1 MAESESDDE
10 DVSFIE
16 EIKSPPSTPSTASS
30 TRDHRTPRQ
39 ARPVQASGVRNRL
52 SFPGFADP
60 VAVSRR
66 PLAAKKE
73 AQEAEETRI
82 NNILIEAGID
92 PAEFPD
98 LPTRKVSHEKI
109 DELVG
114 FSRCGWGW
122 LVCRM
127 KARRLTNAGLDG

>member
-16 EIKSPPSTPSTASS
+16 EIKSPQSTSS
-30 TRDHRTPRQ
+30 SSRDRRTPRQ
-39 ARPVQASGVRNRL
+39 ARPDQARPDQASSSVRHRL

-60 VAVSRR
+60 VAVPRR

-92 PAEFPD
+92 PAEYPD
-98 LPTRKVSHEKI
+98 STTRKVSRI
-109 DELVG
+109 RI
-114 FSRCGWGW
+114 S
-122 LVCRM
+122 
-127 KARRLTNAGLDG
+127 